1 LTTTATRK
9 LSKNRQQQ
17 LFENLNVEINSFF
30 TTAEIEHLARKA
42 KFVQRENAVKLDGAT
57 FLALIVFHSESLKK
71 QSLNDLTIDL
81 QTKHGI
87 EITKQSLHE
96 RFNDFA
102 IAFLTKTL
110 TQLLRKQLSI
120 NRLSVNCERFRR
132 ILIKDSVCFQIDDSL
147 KQIYPGSGGSG
158 SAAAIRIQLEYDL
171 LGGTITDLSIHAFNE
186 QDASDSLATIEKTQ
200 TGDLIIRDLGYMKLE
215 VLRTLIKK
223 LVLFICRVNPVTKIY
238 ELKHGKLLELNFV
251 KIKRHMIKHNM
262 TSCEKDVYLS
272 RQRPVHVRLIIYIL
286 PEEVV
291 NERLRKVNRNNKKK
305 GRKQCTK
312 EYRVR
317 SAFNLFITNG
327 SSDDVPM
334 DKIYQFYKLRWQI
347 ELMFKVWKSLC
358 AIHQVKKVNRYRL
371 ECYLYSRLIFIV
383 LAWQVIWITATLLF
397 SIDKEP
403 LSYFK
408 IYKTLLR
415 RMLDELKNIFFSET
429 VNIKIFIWQLYRLS
443 KTKHLLEKKKNKSNS
458 WEILITCIIS

>member
-291 NERLRKVNRNNKKK
+291 NERLRKVNR
-305 GRKQCTK
+305 
-312 EYRVR
+312 
-317 SAFNLFITNG
+317 
-327 SSDDVPM
+327 
-334 DKIYQFYKLRWQI
+334 
-347 ELMFKVWKSLC
+347 
-358 AIHQVKKVNRYRL
+358 YRL

-429 VNIKIFIWQLYRLS
+429 VNIKTFIWQLYRLS

>member
-291 NERLRKVNRNNKKK
+291 NERLRKVNR
-305 GRKQCTK
+305 
-312 EYRVR
+312 
-317 SAFNLFITNG
+317 
-327 SSDDVPM
+327 
-334 DKIYQFYKLRWQI
+334 
-347 ELMFKVWKSLC
+347 
-358 AIHQVKKVNRYRL
+358 YRL

-429 VNIKIFIWQLYRLS
+429 VNIKTFIWQLYRLS
-443 KTKHLLEKKKNKSNS
+443 KTKHLLEKKKDKYNS